1 MGVRKAGLSL
11 AMLLL
16 SCSTQPG
23 IDPLEAKAQA
33 GDPVAACQFAAREL
47 HDCAL
52 ERRRWEFGEIAE
64 EPACIADGLGE
75 KASSY
80 LDNVEFD
87 HQSAD
92 YVMFELEKIS
102 IRVTAASLAISS
114 ADEAVKSTK
123 EQQADCAALGDFLE

>member
-1 MGVRKAGLSL
+1 MSVRTTVVLL
-11 AMLLL
+11 TLLL
-16 SCSTQPG
+16 ISCSTGPD

-47 HDCAL
+47 HHCAL
-52 ERRRWEFGEIAE
+52 EKRRWELGEIAE

-87 HQSAD
+87 RQDAG
-92 YVMFELEKIS
+92 YVMFSLETIS
-102 IRVTAASLAISS
+102 IRVTAVSLAISS
-114 ADEAVKSTK
+114 ADEAIKSTE
-123 EQQADCAALGDFLE
+123 EQQADCAALADFLK